1 MCSLEENEN
10 GWPALAGP
18 GLAGDCWFVVPVR
31 FFDWARG
38 LDGVYLLTRRELYAP
53 QPRPLCY
60 RFRLVTVVVVTKSRS
75 PKVGSPTLGSVVV
88 RRTAGAG
95 YPGKGQWRRA
105 EDPGPCCSPIR
116 ARSRGNFLG
125 DFLARRHV
133 ECHNIT

>member
-1 MCSLEENEN
+1 ML
-10 GWPALAGP
+10 L
-18 GLAGDCWFVVPVR
+18 VVPLALRRLERPLALPPLLARQRGRLMRLVLGPR
-31 FFDWARG
+31 RRG

-95 YPGKGQWRRA
+95 YPQTTLVFLLT
-105 EDPGPCCSPIR
+105 EDYTHCR
-116 ARSRGNFLG
+116 
-125 DFLARRHV
+125 
-133 ECHNIT
+133 